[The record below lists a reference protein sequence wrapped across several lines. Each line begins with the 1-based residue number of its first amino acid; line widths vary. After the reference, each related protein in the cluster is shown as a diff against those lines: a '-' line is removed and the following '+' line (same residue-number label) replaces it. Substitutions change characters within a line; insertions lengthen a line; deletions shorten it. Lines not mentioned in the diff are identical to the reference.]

1 MKIFHALCALSIAFI
16 VGCSTPS
23 QRIEEYGPQ
32 FNSYT
37 AAEKRLIR
45 TGQIAIGF
53 DEDQVRMAYGA
64 PSHIKADTTS
74 NGTRYI
80 WTYHALEPDYNIFN
94 SARVTVNGGFDAGIW
109 RRPDRSLC
117 GWMGFAQ
124 SLATW
129 NTFTRWKQC
138 APIAKTSITTAKVRL
153 SRCSQSSHVDP
164 SCAPQ
169 RRTRQPDRKFF
180 AQDFAPESK

>member
-1 MKIFHALCALSIAFI
+1 MFVTLHLS
-16 VGCSTPS
+16 
-23 QRIEEYGPQ
+23 
-32 FNSYT
+32 N
-37 AAEKRLIR
+37 
-45 TGQIAIGF
+45 QINLSVPLR
-53 DEDQVRMAYGA
+53 DLVAYLSR
-64 PSHIKADTTS
+64 P
-74 NGTRYI
+74 
-80 WTYHALEPDYNIFN
+80 P
-94 SARVTVNGGFDAGIW
+94 GGFDAGIW

-153 SRCSQSSHVDP
+153 SRCSPSSHVDP

-180 AQDFAPESK
+180 AQDFAPESKQLCRSAAADGRRPADRFNEVCIHDKAAEVLLVQVRAT